1 MVSRRLLKIAQAIRE
16 VVSNAIV
23 MDLHDP
29 RIENATV
36 TYVEVS
42 GDMRRARVHVS
53 VMGDEKKQKRCI
65 HGLQH
70 AAGFLQRKIG
80 NRIDTRYTPRLEFT
94 LDEGIQHSLEI
105 QQLLGELLPDRKDQD
120 LDPVTQPDDDYRQ
133 QRQEENN

>member
-23 MDLHDP
+23 MDLQDP

-105 QQLLGELLPDRKDQD
+105 QQLLGELLPDREEQE
-120 LDPVTQPDDDYRQ
+120 LDTVSQPDDD
-133 QRQEENN
+133 

>member
-1 MVSRRLLKIAQAIRE
+1 MVSRRLLKVAQAIRE

-29 RIENATV
+29 RIQNATV
-36 TYVEVS
+36 TFVEVS
-42 GDMRRARVHVS
+42 GDLRRARVHVS
-53 VMGDEKKQKRCI
+53 VMGDEKKQNRCI

-94 LDEGIQHSLEI
+94 LDEGIRHSLEI
-105 QQLLGELLPDRKDQD
+105 QQLLGELLPDRDEQE
-120 LDPVTQPDDDYRQ
+120 LDPVTQPEDD
-133 QRQEENN
+133 

>member
-42 GDMRRARVHVS
+42 GDLRRARVHVS

-80 NRIDTRYTPRLEFT
+80 NRIDTRYTPKLEFT
-94 LDEGIQHSLEI
+94 LDEGIRHSLEI
-105 QQLLGELLPDRKDQD
+105 QQLLGELLPDREEQE
-120 LDPVTQPDDDYRQ
+120 LDPVAQPDDD
-133 QRQEENN
+133 

>member
-23 MDLHDP
+23 TDLHDP

-42 GDMRRARVHVS
+42 GDLRRARVHVS
-53 VMGDEKKQKRCI
+53 VMGDEKKQKRCV

-80 NRIDTRYTPRLEFT
+80 NRIDTRYTPRLEFI
-94 LDEGIQHSLEI
+94 LDEGIRHSLEI
-105 QQLLGELLPDRKDQD
+105 QQLLGELLPDREEQE
-120 LDPVTQPDDDYRQ
+120 LDPVAQPDDD
-133 QRQEENN
+133 

>member
-1 MVSRRLLKIAQAIRE
+1 MVSRRLLKVAQAIRE

-42 GDMRRARVHVS
+42 GDLRRARVHVS
-53 VMGDEKKQKRCI
+53 VMGDEKKQKRCL

-70 AAGFLQRKIG
+70 AAGFMQRKIG
-80 NRIDTRYTPRLEFT
+80 NRIDTRYTPKLEFT
-94 LDEGIQHSLEI
+94 LDEGIRHSLEI
-105 QQLLGELLPDRKDQD
+105 QQLLGELLPQEEEQE
-120 LDPVTQPDDDYRQ
+120 LDPVTQPEDD
-133 QRQEENN
+133 

>member
-1 MVSRRLLKIAQAIRE
+1 MVSRRLLKVAQAIRE

-53 VMGDEKKQKRCI
+53 VMGDEKKQRLCI
-65 HGLQH
+65 NGLQH

-80 NRIDTRYTPRLEFT
+80 NRIDTRYTPKLEFA
-94 LDEGIQHSLEI
+94 LDEGIRHSLEI
-105 QQLLGELLPDRKDQD
+105 QQLLGELLPDREEQE
-120 LDPVTQPDDDYRQ
+120 LDPVTQPEDD
-133 QRQEENN
+133 

>member
-16 VVSNAIV
+16 VVSTAIV
-23 MDLHDP
+23 MDLQDP

-42 GDMRRARVHVS
+42 GDLRQARVHVS
-53 VMGDEKKQKRCI
+53 VMGDEKRQRRCL

-70 AAGFLQRKIG
+70 AAGFLQRKIA

-94 LDEGIQHSLEI
+94 LDEGVQQALEI
-105 QQLLGELLPDRKDQD
+105 QKLLGELLPDEDEQA
-120 LDPVTQPDDDYRQ
+120 LDRMG
-133 QRQEENN
+133 QRDKE

>member
-42 GDMRRARVHVS
+42 GDLRRARVHVS
-53 VMGDEKKQKRCI
+53 VMGDEKKQKRCV

-80 NRIDTRYTPRLEFT
+80 NRIDTRYTPRLEFI
-94 LDEGIQHSLEI
+94 LDEGIRHSLEI
-105 QQLLGELLPDRKDQD
+105 QQLLGELLPDREEQE
-120 LDPVTQPDDDYRQ
+120 LDPVAQPDDD
-133 QRQEENN
+133 

>member
-42 GDMRRARVHVS
+42 GDLRRARVHVS

-80 NRIDTRYTPRLEFT
+80 NRIDTRYTPKLEFT
-94 LDEGIQHSLEI
+94 LDEGIRHSLEI
-105 QQLLGELLPDRKDQD
+105 QQLLGELLPDREEQE
-120 LDPVTQPDDDYRQ
+120 LDPVAQPDED
-133 QRQEENN
+133 

>member
-1 MVSRRLLKIAQAIRE
+1 MVSRRLLKVAQAIRE
-16 VVSNAIV
+16 VVSNSIV

-29 RIENATV
+29 RIENVTV

-42 GDMRRARVHVS
+42 GDLRRARVHVS

-80 NRIDTRYTPRLEFT
+80 NRIATRYTPRLEFT

-105 QQLLGELLPDRKDQD
+105 QQLLGELLPDREEQE
-120 LDPVTQPDDDYRQ
+120 LDPVAQPDDD
-133 QRQEENN
+133 

>member
-105 QQLLGELLPDRKDQD
+105 QQLLGELLPDREKQE
-120 LDPVTQPDDDYRQ
+120 LDPVSQPDDD
-133 QRQEENN
+133 

>member
-42 GDMRRARVHVS
+42 GDLRCARVHVS
-53 VMGDEKKQKRCI
+53 VMGDEKKQRLCI

-80 NRIDTRYTPRLEFT
+80 NRIDTRYTPRLEFF
-94 LDEGIQHSLEI
+94 LDEGIRHSLEI
-105 QQLLGELLPDRKDQD
+105 QQLLGELLPDRDGQE
-120 LDPVTQPDDDYRQ
+120 LDPVTKP
-133 QRQEENN
+133 END

>member
-16 VVSNAIV
+16 VVSTAIV
-23 MDLHDP
+23 MDLQDP

-42 GDMRRARVHVS
+42 GDLRQARVHVS
-53 VMGDEKKQKRCI
+53 VMGDEKRQRRCL

-70 AAGFLQRKIG
+70 AAGFLQRKIA

-94 LDEGIQHSLEI
+94 LDEGVQHALEI
-105 QQLLGELLPDRKDQD
+105 QKLLGELLPDEDEQA
-120 LDPVTQPDDDYRQ
+120 LDRMG
-133 QRQEENN
+133 QRDKE

>member
-42 GDMRRARVHVS
+42 GDLRRARVHVS
-53 VMGDEKKQKRCI
+53 VMGDEKKQKRCV

-80 NRIDTRYTPRLEFT
+80 NRIDTRYTPKLEFI
-94 LDEGIQHSLEI
+94 LDEGIRHSLEI
-105 QQLLGELLPDRKDQD
+105 QQLLGELLPDREEQE
-120 LDPVTQPDDDYRQ
+120 LDPVTQPED
-133 QRQEENN
+133 E

>member
-23 MDLHDP
+23 TDLHDP

-42 GDMRRARVHVS
+42 GDLRRARVHVS
-53 VMGDEKKQKRCI
+53 VMGDEKKQRLCI

-80 NRIDTRYTPRLEFT
+80 NRIDTRYTPKLEFT
-94 LDEGIQHSLEI
+94 LDEGIRHSLEI
-105 QQLLGELLPDRKDQD
+105 QQLLGELLPDREEQE
-120 LDPVTQPDDDYRQ
+120 LDPVTQPEDD
-133 QRQEENN
+133 

>member
-36 TYVEVS
+36 TDVEVS
-42 GDMRRARVHVS
+42 GDLRRARVHVS
-53 VMGDEKKQKRCI
+53 VMGDEKKQRLCI

-80 NRIDTRYTPRLEFT
+80 NRIDTRYTPKLEFA
-94 LDEGIQHSLEI
+94 LDEGIRHSLEI
-105 QQLLGELLPDRKDQD
+105 QQLLGELLPDREEQE
-120 LDPVTQPDDDYRQ
+120 LDPVTQPEDD
-133 QRQEENN
+133 